1 MKQRII
7 TALILA
13 PIAIGGIFFLPL
25 QFFMLACAGLFLLA
39 SKEWAGFVDKQASSF
54 ILYFFG
60 ALLGLTL
67 VMMPIGNIW
76 TPEGINAVFSIGFTV
91 AAVWWFIALLM
102 VLGYPQSAKIWSDKK
117 PLKTL
122 FGLLTL
128 IPFFWGMVALRSVN
142 IQHDFYFGSELL
154 MYVFLL
160 VWAADTGAY
169 FVGKNFGKN
178 KLAPKVSPGKTIE
191 GFLGGLF
198 SAMLIALLGTF
209 YFTIEADKI
218 LLFIGGSFI
227 ATLASALGDLTES
240 IFKRESGLK
249 DSSNLLPGHGGILDR
264 IDSLTAAVPIFALF
278 YLTWIM

>member
-13 PIAIGGIFFLPL
+13 PIAICGIFFLPL

-39 SKEWAGFVDKQASSF
+39 SKEWAGFVDKTAPSF
-54 ILYFFG
+54 ILYFYG

-67 VMMPIGNIW
+67 AMMPIGDMW
-76 TPEGINAVFSIGFTV
+76 TAKGINPAFSIGLIV
-91 AAVWWFIALLM
+91 AAVWWVVALLM
-102 VLGYPQSAKIWSDKK
+102 VCGYPQSANVWRNKK
-117 PLKTL
+117 SLKTL

-142 IQHDFYFGSELL
+142 MQHDFYFGSELV
-154 MYVFLL
+154 MFVFLL

-169 FVGKNFGKN
+169 FVGKKFGKR

-191 GFLGGLF
+191 GFLGGLIF
-198 SAMLIALLGTF
+198 AVIIAFLGVI
-209 YFTIEADKI
+209 YFEVEADHII
-218 LLFIGGSFI
+218 LFLVASLVT
-227 ATLASALGDLTES
+227 TLVSALGDLTES
-240 IFKRESGLK
+240 VFKRESGLK

-264 IDSLTAAVPIFALF
+264 IDSLTAAVPVFALF
-278 YLTWIM
+278 YLTWLS

>member
-7 TALILA
+7 TALVLA

-25 QFFMLACAGLFLLA
+25 QFFMLACAALFLLA
-39 SKEWAGFVDKQASSF
+39 SKEWAGFVDKEASSF
-54 ILYFFG
+54 ILYFYG

-67 VMMPIGNIW
+67 VMMPIGDMW
-76 TPEGINAVFSIGFTV
+76 SAEGINPVFSIGLMI
-91 AAVWWFIALLM
+91 AAVWWFIAFLM
-102 VLGYPQSAKIWSDKK
+102 VFGYPKSATLWSSRKS
-117 PLKTL
+117 LKTL

-128 IPFFWGMVALRSVN
+128 IPFFWGMVAIRSVN

-169 FVGKNFGKN
+169 FIGKKFGKN

-191 GFLGGLF
+191 GFLGGLI
-198 SAMLIALLGTF
+198 SAMIIAFLGTI
-209 YFTIEADKI
+209 YFAVEADKI
-218 LLFIGGSFI
+218 ILFLVASLVV
-227 ATLASALGDLTES
+227 TLVSALGDLAES

-278 YLTWIM
+278 YLTWLN